1 MDFIVKDAVDRINL
15 DSFRDFCRE
24 NTIPVSGLKL
34 ELVNRIGESL
44 ERGEITQ
51 LQIDNFVADEIC
63 HGRNRLLFISSFPP
77 SQVAELKQV
86 SVVRDR
92 LRRSGFS
99 SRNFNNLCSVSRT
112 QDLTLVYLHIRET
125 GELVTGINMCFAKVS
140 VITGLT
146 NEDGD
151 ELPPK
156 YDTHYIWTQI
166 IPDER
171 KIIIKVQ
178 PRYGNYF
185 DNLSSTKEVY
195 NEVSAVVRG
204 TFSLVPVTQNTKH
217 VLYKIFKDLTHTAEK
232 PFRDLV
238 EPLSDDIKTFADE
251 CAEKLGLPN
260 SVFPLNLP
268 QRVTRLLERAL
279 IQHNFIAYQQHF
291 AGKIGVV
298 DRIAYSDQTGG
309 QVNARS
315 GQDEG
320 IAVADIYFDTR
331 DTIETLQM
339 FDKIWVTWFYVDP
352 DKNGGTPERIETKF
366 EVNKNKDYLS
376 VHFLYSYTNRE
387 VEDFVLSNFNR
398 YEELPD

>member
-1 MDFIVKDAVDRINL
+1 MDYIVKDAVDRINL
-15 DSFRDFCRE
+15 DSFRNFCRE
-24 NTIPVSGLKL
+24 NGILVSGTKP

-44 ERGEITQ
+44 EQGEITE
-51 LQIDNFVADEIC
+51 LQIKNFVAAEIC

-77 SQVAELKQV
+77 SQTSELKQD

-92 LRRSGFS
+92 LRRSGFPS
-99 SRNFNNLCSVSRT
+99 TNFNNLLSVSRT
-112 QDLTLVYLHIRET
+112 EDLTLVYLQISGT
-125 GELVTGINMCFAKVS
+125 DELVTSINMCFTKVS
-140 VITGLT
+140 VMTGLT

-156 YDTHYIWTQI
+156 YDTNYIWTEI
-166 IPDER
+166 VPDER

-185 DNLSSTKEVY
+185 DSVSRTKEVY
-195 NEVSAVVRG
+195 NEVATVVRG

-217 VLYKIFKDLTHTAEK
+217 VLYKIFKDLTNTAEK
-232 PFRDLV
+232 PFRDQV
-238 EPLSDDIKTFADE
+238 EPLASDIKNFADA
-251 CAEKLGLPN
+251 CAENLRLPN
-260 SVFPLNLP
+260 SEYPLNLP
-268 QRVTRLLERAL
+268 YRLTRLLERAL
-279 IQHNFIAYQQHF
+279 IQHNFITYQQYF
-291 AGKIGVV
+291 EGKIGVI
-298 DRIAYSDQTGG
+298 DRIAYSDQTGA

-352 DKNGGTPERIETKF
+352 DNSELPEQIETKF
-366 EVNKNKDYLS
+366 EVGKDYFT
-376 VHFLYSYTNRE
+376 VHFLYSYTSRE
-387 VEDFVLSNFNR
+387 VEDFVLSNFKR